1 MVVGRINM
9 VVVLVVVLTWWSYL
23 GVGDINDGR

>member
-23 GVGDINDGR
+23 GVGVIKDGR